1 MSVPGVCTSG
11 PYGEG
16 MARMTYRGREVGTA
30 DEAAAVCGVA
40 KDTYYYYVKRLGAP
54 DGINYRLPATGEKLY
69 DLTKVAE
76 WQEAR
81 PGKGA
86 RTDLARKQRGAE
98 TRQRQRGSDG
108 RFAPAPEQ
116 ASTG

>member
-1 MSVPGVCTSG
+1 MSSPNVCQPGQ
-11 PYGEG
+11 YGDG
-16 MARMTYRGREVGTA
+16 MARMQYRGREVGTA
-30 DEAAAVCGVA
+30 DEAAAVCGVK

-69 DLTKVAE
+69 DLGKVAE

-86 RTDLARKQRGAE
+86 RTDIARKQREAE
-98 TRQRQRGSDG
+98 QRQRTRGSDG
-108 RFAPAPEQ
+108 RFTTPET
-116 ASTG
+116 AGS